1 MNNFSLSIKRFLSNK
16 NTVTILGA
24 FLAVAIL
31 YFGYNYRVQQAI
43 KPIRMPFAKETIQP
57 RTKITED
64 MIGYVDVPP
73 ARITGNVIRYS
84 TQLIDR
90 YSNVNTIIP
99 AGSLFYV
106 ETIIPFNEL
115 PDASLISVPE
125 GLVPYNFAVDITTSY
140 GNSIFPG
147 NYIDIYFKG
156 YGDNGQLM
164 VGKLVQNVKVLAV
177 KDRNGRH
184 VFENTEE
191 NRIPA
196 TIIFAVPENI
206 HLLLRKATYIEDVE
220 LIPVPIGGAYQTEPG
235 TIELSSTT
243 IEQFIISKAPQ
254 IDESAS
260 IPTE

>member
-1 MNNFSLSIKRFLSNK
+1 MNNFAISLKKFLSNK
-16 NTVTILGA
+16 NTVTILGV

-43 KPIRMPFAKETIQP
+43 KPIRLPYAKETIQP

-64 MIGYVDVPP
+64 MVGYVDVPP
-73 ARITGNVIRYS
+73 ARLTGNVIRYA
-84 TQLIDR
+84 TQIIDR

-99 AGSLFYV
+99 SGSLFYTDTV
-106 ETIIPFNEL
+106 IPFSEL

-125 GLVPYNFAVDITTSY
+125 GLVPYNLAVDINTSY

-147 NYIDIYFKG
+147 NFINIYFKG
-156 YGDNGQLM
+156 YNDSNQLM
-164 VGKLVQNVKVLAV
+164 IGKLVENVKVLAV

-191 NRIPA
+191 NRIPT

-206 HLLLRKATYIEDVE
+206 HLLLRKASYIEDVD

-243 IEQFIISKAPQ
+243 IEQFIISKAPA

-260 IPTE
+260 TVTP